1 MHTQNT
7 GNDHAHL
14 FLRSFWSA
22 AGGADAALDRARFTG
37 MGALPSPFAVTDFA
51 AASMAAAGLAASTL
65 VQALATDEG
74 QPARVQV
81 DRRLASFWFGMS
93 VRPQGWSLPPIWDA
107 IAGDYRAR
115 DGWIRLH
122 TNAPHHRAAV
132 LAVLQVAPERLAV
145 AQAVGL
151 WMAIDLEAAVIAHG
165 GCAGAMR
172 SWNQWQQHP
181 QGQAVLSEP
190 LLHWQDG
197 SRVASAGW
205 DFNPTR
211 PLAGIRVL
219 DMTRVLAGPIATRL
233 LAALGAEV
241 LRIDPPGWDEPLL
254 EPEVTLGKRC
264 ARLDLRRPAERR
276 QWESLLQGADV
287 LVHGYRSD
295 ALESMGLGADTLQQL
310 RPGLVDVALDAYG
323 FTGPWKARRGFDSI
337 VQMSMGFAEQ
347 GQRSAAADKP
357 LPLPVQA
364 LDHATGYLMA
374 TAVLRALERRLQ
386 QGHGSIV
393 RASLARTGALL
404 MGAGTNQGTAAA
416 PLEPESPADW
426 ADAIEP
432 TVWGPARRLRWP
444 LQVEGLCFGW
454 SSGAVPLGSSEARW
468 TGAADLA
475 QRPFA
480 GLPHAQ

>member
-1 MHTQNT
+1 MDIQNI
-7 GNDHAHL
+7 GNDRAHL
-14 FLRSFWSA
+14 FLKSFWSA
-22 AGGADAALDRARFTG
+22 TSGADAALDRVRFTG
-37 MGALPSPFAVTDFA
+37 VGSLRSAFAVTDFA

-65 VQALATDEG
+65 VQALDTAGG

-93 VRPQGWSLPPIWDA
+93 IRPQGWKLPPIWDA

-122 TNAPHHRAAV
+122 TNAPHHRAAA
-132 LAVLQVAPERLAV
+132 LAVLQVAPERAAV
-145 AQAVGL
+145 AQAVGP
-151 WMAIDLEAAVIAHG
+151 WMAIELETAVLAQG

-197 SRVASAGW
+197 STAARAGW
-205 DFNPTR
+205 EFKPQR

-264 ARLDLRRPAERR
+264 ARLDLRRPADLRR
-276 QWESLLQGADV
+276 WESLLQGADV

-295 ALESMGLGADTLQQL
+295 ALEAMGLGAGTRQRL

-347 GQRSAAADKP
+347 GQRSAGADKP

-374 TAVLRALERRLQ
+374 TAVLAALKRRLQ
-386 QGHGSIV
+386 HGHGSIV
-393 RASLARTGALL
+393 RASLARTGTLL
-404 MGAGTNQGTAAA
+404 MGAGTNPGTAPA

-426 ADAIEP
+426 ADATES

-444 LQVEGLCFGW
+444 LQVGGIRFGW

-468 TGAADLA
+468 TGAADLGE
-475 QRPFA
+475 PESA
-480 GLPHAQ
+480 GLPQAQ